1 MIFGLGN
8 PGVQYRETRHNC
20 GFRVVDEL
28 ARRWNVDFEDRGCR
42 SLVARG
48 GPAHL
53 VKPQTYMNRS
63 GFSARCLVEKWGYR
77 AGEILVVFDDIDL
90 PLGTLRLR
98 ESGSPGGH
106 RGLESVIENLRSSQV
121 PRLRIGIQPATRNAL
136 PERDVAPQN
145 LADFVL
151 APFDPEERSTIAAEI
166 LRAANA
172 CESWIEHGT
181 DCTMDRFNGTARA
194 ANDEQNH

>member
-1 MIFGLGN
+1 MPSASEECTKGIFGLGN
-8 PGVQYRETRHNC
+8 PGVQYRGTRHNC

-42 SLVARG
+42 SLIARG

-63 GFSARCLVEKWGYR
+63 GFAARCLVEKWGYR

-98 ESGSPGGH
+98 ASGSPGGH
-106 RGLESVIENLRSSQV
+106 FRQLPSRARRGAARSH
-121 PRLRIGIQPATRNAL
+121 R
-136 PERDVAPQN
+136 
-145 LADFVL
+145 
-151 APFDPEERSTIAAEI
+151 
-166 LRAANA
+166 
-172 CESWIEHGT
+172 
-181 DCTMDRFNGTARA
+181 GTAL
-194 ANDEQNH
+194 